1 MSKRVNIVLPD
12 RTLKVLDRVA
22 GKDGRSRYIN
32 EAILFYVQTRVFS
45 DLRRRLD
52 QGIFDGKLRINP
64 AEEFPLEEQETPSRN
79 RKERAAQT

>member
-22 GKDGRSRYIN
+22 GKGRSRYIN
-32 EAILFYVQTRVFS
+32 EAILFYVQTQVFS

-52 QGIFDGKLRINP
+52 QGFFDGKLRINP
-64 AEEFPLEEQETPSRN
+64 PEEFPLEEQETPSRN